1 MNIKFTK
8 CGGIREAVKMITLAR
23 SLDMLVML
31 GCFVC
36 SSLAIAPAL
45 TIATLVDHADLDGHL
60 LLADDPYEGIG
71 CTGSVIELPDRPGLG
86 VELRRS

>member
-1 MNIKFTK
+1 
-8 CGGIREAVKMITLAR
+8 MITLAR

-45 TIATLVDHADLDGHL
+45 TIATLVDHAGPGWPPASGGRPVRGHR
-60 LLADDPYEGIG
+60 
-71 CTGSVIELPDRPGLG
+71 V
-86 VELRRS
+86 